1 MSFILSIPNFIF
13 SGDLLSVNYSVI
25 LKKLVKVHDCLPF
38 TNGQFYLFLTLA
50 FIVAILVRK
59 KFKTSA
65 IAYLNFLTIVSFIYI
80 FFLYTKPFHF
90 LGFVLFGYL
99 IFKQFSQKR
108 KWTGIKV
115 IILYAFPLFF
125 MKLFNVLPEFNHSIQ
140 SIFQIAGL
148 SYATFKMLQIHFDE
162 AERSK
167 ISLKTY
173 FSFLAFP
180 PTLLIG
186 PIDRYDRFN
195 KNISLGF
202 STINSENINKGFDY
216 LIKGLL
222 YKYILA
228 TAIHNLVLT
237 HLDGLEGIYYH
248 VSYMYTYLIYLFFD
262 FAGYSLLAMA
272 FGHFLGIQVPYNF
285 DKPFLAQN
293 PKEFWHRWHKSL
305 GDWLNDYFFK
315 PIFKDLTTR
324 KKFTSIQ
331 RQGLALLL
339 TFTLMGFWNG
349 FELHYIVS
357 GVLFGL
363 YSVIYNYYNYQCKK
377 NGKDVVFGNLNPTIV
392 RYLSILILFNA
403 VAFSI
408 YIFSGNLF

>member
-1 MSFILSIPNFIF
+1 
-13 SGDLLSVNYSVI
+13 
-25 LKKLVKVHDCLPF
+25 
-38 TNGQFYLFLTLA
+38 
-50 FIVAILVRK
+50 
-59 KFKTSA
+59 
-65 IAYLNFLTIVSFIYI
+65 
-80 FFLYTKPFHF
+80 
-90 LGFVLFGYL
+90 
-99 IFKQFSQKR
+99 
-108 KWTGIKV
+108 
-115 IILYAFPLFF
+115 

-162 AERSK
+162 AERSQ

-202 STINSENINKGFDY
+202 SSINSENINKGFDY

-248 VSYMYTYLIYLFFD
+248 VIYMYTYLIYLFFD

-285 DKPFLAQN
+285 DKPFLIQ
-293 PKEFWHRWHKSL
+293 KSF
-305 GDWLNDYFFK
+305 G
-315 PIFKDLTTR
+315 
-324 KKFTSIQ
+324 
-331 RQGLALLL
+331 
-339 TFTLMGFWNG
+339 
-349 FELHYIVS
+349 IV
-357 GVLFGL
+357 G
-363 YSVIYNYYNYQCKK
+363 I
-377 NGKDVVFGNLNPTIV
+377 NL
-392 RYLSILILFNA
+392 
-403 VAFSI
+403 
-408 YIFSGNLF
+408 